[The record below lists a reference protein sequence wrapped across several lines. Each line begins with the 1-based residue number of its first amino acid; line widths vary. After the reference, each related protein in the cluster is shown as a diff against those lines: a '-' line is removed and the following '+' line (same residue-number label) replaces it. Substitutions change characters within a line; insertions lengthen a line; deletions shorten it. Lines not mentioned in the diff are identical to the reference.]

1 MESCQ
6 SLLADFFGE
15 NVVSECDVCLIF
27 LSLMALNSM
36 MEASF
41 MNRLLTQIGVLL
53 ATIAFVLFQ
62 GCNSGPDW
70 EPRSTFLVTE
80 PNVGSTYTY
89 NDYETEEGVKIDSTE
104 QTVTVEVFEKGFPFK
119 SKVDVL
125 RTQETG
131 TLNLTDTTHGY
142 LTVEDDNNVSFWLDF
157 DGQSDLPGVDQ
168 SWMTLPFATKVDQ
181 NLTLVNTIEDDGSG
195 GKDTF
200 QLFATASWVRE
211 ETVQFQGN
219 DLKISVCKLRLN
231 GTFPFPFGGQ
241 IDLDGET
248 DFYFAPEIGY
258 VYKIEE
264 NIKTSTDIAEQTT
277 GSVRLLTSYTLK

>member
-1 MESCQ
+1 
-6 SLLADFFGE
+6 
-15 NVVSECDVCLIF
+15 
-27 LSLMALNSM
+27 M

-53 ATIAFVLFQ
+53 ATNAFVLFQ
-62 GCNSGPDW
+62 GCDSGTDW

-89 NDYETEEGVKIDSTE
+89 NDYETEEGMKIDSTE
-104 QTVTVEVFEKGFPFK
+104 QTVTVEVVERGIPFK
-119 SKVDVL
+119 SKLDVL

-131 TLNLTDTTHGY
+131 TLDLTGTTTDTTYGY
-142 LTVEDDNNVSFWLDF
+142 ITVENDNNVSLWLDF
-157 DGQSDLPGVDQ
+157 EGKSDLPGVDQ
-168 SWMTLPFATKVDQ
+168 DWMTLPFATRVDQ

-195 GKDTF
+195 GKDTL

-219 DLKISVCKLRLN
+219 DLKISVCKLKLN

-264 NIKTSTDIAEQTT
+264 NITARTDIAEQTT

>member
-1 MESCQ
+1 M
-6 SLLADFFGE
+6 
-15 NVVSECDVCLIF
+15 
-27 LSLMALNSM
+27 
-36 MEASF
+36 
-41 MNRLLTQIGVLL
+41 
-53 ATIAFVLFQ
+53 
-62 GCNSGPDW
+62 
-70 EPRSTFLVTE
+70 
-80 PNVGSTYTY
+80 
-89 NDYETEEGVKIDSTE
+89 KIDSTE
-104 QTVTVEVFEKGFPFK
+104 QTVTVEVVERGIPFK
-119 SKVDVL
+119 SKLDVL

-131 TLNLTDTTHGY
+131 TLDLTGTTTDTTYGY
-142 LTVEDDNNVSFWLDF
+142 ITVENDNNVSLWLDF
-157 DGQSDLPGVDQ
+157 EGKSDLPGVDQ
-168 SWMTLPFATKVDQ
+168 DWMTLPFATRVDQ

-195 GKDTF
+195 GKDTL

-219 DLKISVCKLRLN
+219 DLKISVCKLKLN

-264 NIKTSTDIAEQTT
+264 NITARTDIAEQTT